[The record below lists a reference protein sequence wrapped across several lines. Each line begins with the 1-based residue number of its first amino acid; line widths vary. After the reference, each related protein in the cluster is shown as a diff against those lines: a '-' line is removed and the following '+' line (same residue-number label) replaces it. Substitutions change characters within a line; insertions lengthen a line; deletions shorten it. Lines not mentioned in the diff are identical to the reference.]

1 MKFLNVVIVFVLGLV
16 LLYFAVAA
24 LKVSFST
31 ELFVH
36 SAIRFVAGFVILGIG
51 VFYAHVI
58 RLKVSIY
65 ILLTLVLIDDV
76 WDYSRDV
83 DSFVPEMMLYSLFM
97 MLWGAI
103 SGYVV
108 MRQFKANISDQ

>member
-1 MKFLNVVIVFVLGLV
+1 MKQLKIVIVFVLGLIM
-16 LLYFAVAA
+16 LYFVVEAFK
-24 LKVSFST
+24 LSFSG
-31 ELFVH
+31 ELFIH
-36 SAIRFVAGFVILGIG
+36 SAIRFIAGFVILGIG

-103 SGYVV
+103 
-108 MRQFKANISDQ
+108 

>member
-1 MKFLNVVIVFVLGLV
+1 MKLLNVVIVFVLGLIM
-16 LLYFAVAA
+16 LYFAVAA
-24 LKVSFST
+24 FKLSFSG
-31 ELFVH
+31 ELLVH
-36 SAIRFVAGFVILGIG
+36 SAIRFIAGFVILGIG

-65 ILLTLVLIDDV
+65 ILLTLALIDDV

-108 MRQFKANISDQ
+108 MRQFKANASEQ

>member
-1 MKFLNVVIVFVLGLV
+1 MKLLNVVIVFVLGLIM
-16 LLYFAVAA
+16 LYFAVAA
-24 LKVSFST
+24 FKLSFSE
-31 ELFVH
+31 ELFIH
-36 SAIRFVAGFVILGIG
+36 SAIRFIAGFVILGIG

-76 WDYSRDV
+76 WDYFRDV
-83 DSFVPEMMLYSLFM
+83 DSFVFEMMLYSLFM

-108 MRQFKANISDQ
+108 MRQFKANASEQ